1 MKCYYHNDRD
11 GVGQCNECGKVL
23 CKECMDI
30 YTPPLCTECAG
41 TRNNTNKVNAIGQII
56 LTIIAMA
63 FGAYMYF
70 VIGGSPLIIYII
82 MWGGVPFGW
91 SALNKITPRVF
102 LILPGIGWIIYFVV
116 KLMIAMY
123 IGWILLLIK
132 IIKNIY
138 TLVKSKKMDSYINQQ
153 NKQ

>member
-138 TLVKSKKMDSYINQQ
+138 TLVKIKKMDSYINQQ